1 MNTPNEKKSTAAD
14 ILGAD
19 RGGALPSSTEIF
31 DLPFFN
37 EGGKKDT
44 ELVFDFGSSSKSP
57 LVVRASRSASAE
69 ASASSFV
76 GSTNAGAINGLAVL
90 NTSPGPFPPPK
101 TRSGAGA
108 TGTFCLGAGN
118 IDSNDDLPL
127 PPLPESKRGFFA
139 AGLSS
144 LSSSSVSPGREGNP
158 MVIFFGPRFN
168 FGAGRD
174 RPVEL
179 DLEGGRDRDD
189 FLVGGDGGMGVGSVS
204 LSLSLP

>member
-1 MNTPNEKKSTAAD
+1 
-14 ILGAD
+14 
-19 RGGALPSSTEIF
+19 LPSSTEIF

-44 ELVFDFGSSSKSP
+44 ELIFDFGSSSESP
-57 LVVRASRSASAE
+57 LVVRAAGSASAE
-69 ASASSFV
+69 ASSSSFV
-76 GSTNAGAINGLAVL
+76 GSTDAGAITGLAVL
-90 NTSPGPFPPPK
+90 NTSPGPFPPPR

-118 IDSNDDLPL
+118 IESNDDLPL
-127 PPLPESKRGFFA
+127 PPPPESKRGFFA

-144 LSSSSVSPGREGNP
+144 LSSSSLSPGREGNP

-179 DLEGGRDRDD
+179 GLEGGGSDRDD
-189 FLVGGDGGMGVGSVS
+189 FLDCCGGGGGMGEGSVS